1 MIALVFGG
9 VNEIPGIGCG
19 IATIMMSRTPFWLL
33 NTGGSTSVLAPAV
46 AVPAHETATTAA
58 AENHWRIETSRALY
72 LLNTGPSLGG
82 VVCLY
87 GYWLM
92 AMTAARNDC
101 AESGNV
107 A

>member
-33 NTGGSTSVLAPAV
+33 NTGGSTSVLACAV
-46 AVPAHETATTAA
+46 AIPAHEAATTAVA
-58 AENHWRIETSRALY
+58 ANHWRIEKSRALY
-72 LLNTGPSLGG
+72 LLNTGPSFCG

-92 AMTAARNDC
+92 AMTAARSDRE
-101 AESGNV
+101 ESGNV